1 MFQDRRRHGP
11 PQEHPRIG
19 QPADA
24 EKLCQKQMEGERH
37 QTHLKDGVDGRVA
50 WDVSPA
56 SLSLQQAFNA
66 TAVIRHMRRLQLGT
80 SFGSSNIHSAS
91 ATSDPQSR
99 PPAKS
104 QSVDCAPLSLSDCE

>member
-1 MFQDRRRHGP
+1 
-11 PQEHPRIG
+11 
-19 QPADA
+19 
-24 EKLCQKQMEGERH
+24 MEGECP
-37 QTHLKDGVDGRVA
+37 QTHLKDGMDARVA

-104 QSVDCAPLSLSDCE
+104 QSVDCAPLSLTDCE

>member
-1 MFQDRRRHGP
+1 MFQDCRRHGP
-11 PQEHPRIG
+11 LQEHPRIG

-24 EKLCQKQMEGERH
+24 EELCQKQMEGERH
-37 QTHLKDGVDGRVA
+37 QRHLRDDISARVA
-50 WDVSPA
+50 RDVSPA

-104 QSVDCAPLSLSDCE
+104 QSVDCAPLSLADCE